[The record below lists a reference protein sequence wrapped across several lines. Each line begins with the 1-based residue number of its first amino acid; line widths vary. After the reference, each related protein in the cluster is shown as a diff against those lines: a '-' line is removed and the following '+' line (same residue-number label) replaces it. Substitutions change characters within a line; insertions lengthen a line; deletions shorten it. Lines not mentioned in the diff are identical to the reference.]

1 MKVRLLWQAMFNFFS
16 YWLFCENNEE
26 QSFWQ
31 FQPPG
36 NLPCGMLRETELRAA
51 RRRRK
56 RRTEVTGHR
65 CSSRFQK
72 QLNTELLFYH
82 YTRAPADR
90 QVNLTAKRW
99 NTDFTDGTDRGGF

>member
-36 NLPCGMLRETELRAA
+36 SLTELTAA
-51 RRRRK
+51 RRRR
-56 RRTEVTGHR
+56 RTDGTGPR
-65 CSSRFQK
+65 DSNRFQK